1 MDDQPLVSNDGVL
14 DQNNKDKN
22 FKINLIIYIILG
34 VIIIGL
40 VIIIVLL
47 AILEKEKIIEEKI
60 IYPPNNESQEI
71 NWNFF
76 GEFKKNISYSKNDK
90 IENTFKK
97 GGKNYDPEIGDINNG
112 ENYEKNER
120 NVYDLYIP
128 YSAFLNKDNYN
139 GIILFVHG
147 GSWIE
152 GSKESFEEFC
162 KIYGELG
169 YITATMGYT
178 VLHGIYPNN
187 NIFRIMDEISFCIDS
202 IKVELKSRGFNE
214 TNLGLA
220 LGGYSAGGHLVLLYS
235 YLMTNSSIPLKFVI
249 DICGPISVEPKHFC
263 KLATV
268 NDSLDGLE
276 LSDVMPYIRS
286 KRIIRISNE
295 DTILLQYMNAFIGER
310 YTSSELAE
318 MLYENKTINYSNE
331 KFQNLYNSVKHSFPV
346 SIEDKNNLPTLCLYT
361 GNDDVVGVVVF
372 AYLKNNTNPD
382 KKMELIYSKYADHN
396 FMNFQMENSVESLRQ
411 LNIKILEFSKKY
423 FKNN

>member
-40 VIIIVLL
+40 VIVIVLL
-47 AILEKEKIIEEKI
+47 ITSEKEKIIEEKI

-128 YSAFLNKDNYN
+128 YSALLNKDNYN

-178 VLHGIYPNN
+178 VLHGIYPN
-187 NIFRIMDEISFCIDS
+187 
-202 IKVELKSRGFNE
+202 
-214 TNLGLA
+214 
-220 LGGYSAGGHLVLLYS
+220 
-235 YLMTNSSIPLKFVI
+235 
-249 DICGPISVEPKHFC
+249 
-263 KLATV
+263 
-268 NDSLDGLE
+268 
-276 LSDVMPYIRS
+276 
-286 KRIIRISNE
+286 
-295 DTILLQYMNAFIGER
+295 
-310 YTSSELAE
+310 
-318 MLYENKTINYSNE
+318 
-331 KFQNLYNSVKHSFPV
+331 
-346 SIEDKNNLPTLCLYT
+346 TL
-361 GNDDVVGVVVF
+361 
-372 AYLKNNTNPD
+372 
-382 KKMELIYSKYADHN
+382 
-396 FMNFQMENSVESLRQ
+396 
-411 LNIKILEFSKKY
+411 LNIIFT
-423 FKNN
+423 

>member
-14 DQNNKDKN
+14 DQNNKDKS
-22 FKINLIIYIILG
+22 FTINLIIYIILG

-40 VIIIVLL
+40 VIVIVLL
-47 AILEKEKIIEEKI
+47 ITSEKEKIIEEKI

-97 GGKNYDPEIGDINNG
+97 GGKNYDPEIGNINNG
-112 ENYEKNER
+112 KNYEKNER

-128 YSAFLNKDNYN
+128 YSALLNKDNYN

-187 NIFRIMDEISFCIDS
+187 NIFRIMDEISFCINS
-202 IKVELKSRGFNE
+202 IKEELKSRGFNE

-235 YLMTNSSIPLKFVI
+235 YLMTSSSIPLKFVI
-249 DICGPISVEPKHFC
+249 DICGPISIEPKHFY
-263 KLATV
+263 KLSQFNNT
-268 NDSLDGLE
+268 LDGLN
-276 LSDVMPYIRS
+276 LSYIEPALKN
-286 KRIIRISNE
+286 KRIIRIYND
-295 DTILLQYMNAFIGER
+295 DTISLQYMNAFIGER
-310 YTSSELAE
+310 YKSSELAE
-318 MLYENKTINYSNE
+318 MLIENKYFNYSNE
-331 KFQNLYNSVKHSFPV
+331 KFQNLYNSVKHSFPT
-346 SIEDKNNLPTLCLYT
+346 SIGDKNNLPTLCLYT

-372 AYLKNNTNPD
+372 AYLKNNTSAD
-382 KKMELIYSKYADHN
+382 KKIELIYSKYADHN
-396 FMNFQMENSVESLRQ
+396 FINFQMENSVESLRQ
-411 LNIKILEFSKKY
+411 LNVKILEFAKKY
-423 FKNN
+423 FKNY

>member
-40 VIIIVLL
+40 VIVIVLL
-47 AILEKEKIIEEKI
+47 ITSEKEKIIEEKI

-128 YSAFLNKDNYN
+128 YSALLNKDNYN

-202 IKVELKSRGFNE
+202 IKEELKSRGFNE
-214 TNLGLA
+214 TNLELA
-220 LGGYSAGGHLVLLYS
+220 FGGCSAGGHLVLLYS

-249 DICGPISVEPKHFC
+249 DICGPISIEPKHFC

-310 YTSSELAE
+310 YTSSELA
-318 MLYENKTINYSNE
+318 
-331 KFQNLYNSVKHSFPV
+331 
-346 SIEDKNNLPTLCLYT
+346 
-361 GNDDVVGVVVF
+361 
-372 AYLKNNTNPD
+372 
-382 KKMELIYSKYADHN
+382 
-396 FMNFQMENSVESLRQ
+396 
-411 LNIKILEFSKKY
+411 
-423 FKNN
+423 